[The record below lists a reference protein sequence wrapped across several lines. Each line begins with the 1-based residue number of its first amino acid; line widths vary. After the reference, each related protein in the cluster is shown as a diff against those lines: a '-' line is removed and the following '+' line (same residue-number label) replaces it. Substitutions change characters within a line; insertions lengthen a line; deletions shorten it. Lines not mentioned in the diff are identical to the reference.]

1 MKKII
6 TIDGKQIPFESTAG
20 TPRRYRNR
28 FGRDFLVDFRKL
40 EGELNSR
47 DDLTSEA
54 LTIFENVAFTMAKQ
68 ADPGIPDDPDDWL
81 DEFETFSIYL
91 VLPEI
96 ITLWKLSELPTAE
109 QKKKQE

>member
-1 MKKII
+1 MKKLIE
-6 TIDGKQIPFESTAG
+6 IDGKQVPFESTAG

-28 FGRDFLVDFRKL
+28 FSRDFLVDFRKL
-40 EGELNSR
+40 ESELNSR

-68 ADPGIPDDPDDWL
+68 ADPGIPEDPDDWL

-96 ITLWKLSELPTAE
+96 VKLWKLSELPTAE